1 MSYITI
7 PICEPTIEKFIE
19 SIRLAAEQKPDIIE
33 LRLDSLNEIRSG
45 DMTAEIVKEAKKHA
59 RIIVTCRDGAEGG
72 ENNHP
77 WEKRFTVL
85 MQAFVLGADFID
97 VELANYETPF
107 FKEHIDDH
115 LSRYPDTKLI
125 LSAHNFKEPFA
136 SLENIYT
143 RMQAAKPN
151 AIAKIAYRA
160 NHINDCF
167 AGFDLLH
174 NRKSDMIVL
183 CMGPAG
189 VISRIIA
196 PKTGNFLTFAS
207 MGESKESAPGQL
219 TIKQMRSLFRFDS
232 INQDTKLYG
241 ILANPV
247 GHSASPAIYNG
258 SFNAS
263 GHNGVYLPLLL
274 EGGKPEFDLFL
285 NNVTSRPWLGF
296 KGFSVTIPHKTNAF
310 EYVRDF
316 GTLDAKAMPLGAI
329 NTIAI
334 DADGNTSGY
343 NTDYAG
349 ALNPLKKAMGTLAGK
364 KAAVIG
370 AGGVSKAVIAALVN
384 NGARTT
390 IFNRTIEKAA
400 VLGRL
405 FNCDFASIDS
415 SERIKTEAFD
425 IIINCTSVGMTPNT
439 DQSPVP
445 AQTLTSAMTVFDTV
459 YNPVET
465 KLLKAAAAAAAA
477 TINGLE
483 MFVEQAVEQ
492 YKLLTGE
499 NANRGIIEKVLREK
513 FLINN

>member
-1 MSYITI
+1 MSYLTI
-7 PICEPTIEKFIE
+7 PICEPTVEKFIE

-33 LRLDSLNEIRSG
+33 LRLDSLKEINSS
-45 DMTAEIVKEAKKHA
+45 DITAEIVKEAQKHA

-77 WEKRFTVL
+77 WEARL
-85 MQAFVLGADFID
+85 AALNQAFILGADFVD
-97 VELANYETPF
+97 VELVNYETPL
-107 FKEHIDDH
+107 FKERIDES
-115 LSRYPDTKLI
+115 LAKYPGCRLI
-125 LSAHNFKEPFA
+125 LSAHNFNEPFA
-136 SLENIYT
+136 SLEEIYS
-143 RMQAAKPN
+143 RMQAANPG

-167 AGFDLLH
+167 AGFGLLH

-183 CMGPAG
+183 CMGAAG

-196 PKTGNFLTFAS
+196 PKMGNFLTFAS
-207 MGESKESAPGQL
+207 IGQSRESAPGQL
-219 TIKQMRSLFRFDS
+219 TAQQMRGLYRFDS
-232 INQDTKLYG
+232 INADTELYG

-263 GHNGVYLPLLL
+263 SRNAVYLPLLL
-274 EGGKPEFDLFL
+274 EGGKREFDLL
-285 NNVTSRPWLGF
+285 LDNVRSRPWLGF

-316 GTLDAKAMPLGAI
+316 GSLDAKAVPLGAI
-329 NTIAI
+329 NTVAI
-334 DADGNTSGY
+334 SDNGDISGY

-349 ALNPLKKAMGTLAGK
+349 ALNPLKKAVGELSGK

-370 AGGVSKAVIAALVN
+370 AGGVSKAVAAALVD
-384 NGARTT
+384 NGAKTT
-390 IFNRTIEKAA
+390 IFNRTTEKAA
-400 VLGRL
+400 ALAKL
-405 FNCDFASIDS
+405 FNCDYDSIDALG
-415 SERIKTEAFD
+415 RLKTEAFD
-425 IIINCTSVGMTPNT
+425 IIVNCTSVGMTP
-439 DQSPVP
+439 DIDDSPIP
-445 AQTLTSAMTVFDTV
+445 PQTLTAAMTVFDTV

-465 KLLKAAAAAAAA
+465 KLLKAAKAAGAA

-492 YKLLTGE
+492 YTLLTGE
-499 NANRGIIEKVLREK
+499 NADREIIENVLREK